1 MKDNSLFLNIKDK
14 KFLIDNIQINDNEV
28 SYDISC
34 LQKVTNRDK
43 QLIDEF
49 VKKLISGEFNVTDL
63 RKDYFKKSY
72 YFRFIFF

>member
-49 VKKLISGEFNVTDL
+49 VKKLISGEFNGTD
-63 RKDYFKKSY
+63 
-72 YFRFIFF
+72 